1 MGYGREGAPPEE
13 GESHDHRLLGVRK
26 REKSRVEKEISL
38 FPENSRSTSP
48 NQDFSH
54 FLLKLCL
61 QLLLNTSVRKA
72 GCWGW
77 GFRSRQN
84 TWPHSGP
91 PH

>member
-13 GESHDHRLLGVRK
+13 GESHGHRLLGVRK

-38 FPENSRSTSP
+38 FPENSRSTSQ

-77 GFRSRQN
+77 GFSSQQN
-84 TWPHSGP
+84 TCPHSGP